1 MGASIASS
9 TVGGNKSGIEARWI
23 RGFMRLKETPS
34 AGSRVVSVVFPGTR
48 MSSTWCGVQVV
59 CGVGGFWEQRLAE
72 QSGIGNHLFLIFYPG
87 NLI

>member
-1 MGASIASS
+1 MGGWIASS
-9 TVGGNKSGIEARWI
+9 KIGGNKSGIEARWI

-59 CGVGGFWEQRLAE
+59 VGGVDGFWEQRVAE
-72 QSGIGNHLFLIFYPG
+72 QSGIGNH
-87 NLI
+87 